1 MTKRILSLALAV
13 VMAATTFSFSAFAAD
28 KKAEK
33 QEISLFEKYNK
44 NVYDAFKNAAKANK
58 GDSALT
64 QKQKEFISLSIG
76 IAVKCEACTKTH
88 SKLAVQ
94 AGANMEELAEMVGF

>member
-28 KKAEK
+28 KKEEKKAETK
-33 QEISLFEKYNK
+33 KVSLFEKYNK
-44 NVYDAFKNAAKANK
+44 NVSDAFSNAAKANK

-64 QKQKEFISLSIG
+64 QRIHQPFSRNRCK
-76 IAVKCEACTKTH
+76 
-88 SKLAVQ
+88 
-94 AGANMEELAEMVGF
+94 M